1 MLLVS
6 ILVGNSARIIQVT
19 LSSEFQLSKGAIAY
33 EKTVT
38 A

>member
-1 MLLVS
+1 M
-6 ILVGNSARIIQVT
+6 ILWATIDPSLSLA